1 MDGGLRTVR
10 VWLRWLFTLSGGGC
24 VGGWVGLPLQGTQAK
39 QDSERARESRQ
50 ARKKG
55 QRGGNQGAH
64 YVTVG
69 AALHDKCGSYYCTG
83 WEVEVGVGTVC
94 VRDPELT
101 DLTFSEGEGERRV
114 LYCPPSPR
122 ESMEIMMR
130 SCRREK
136 PKISTSRHGINL

>member
-1 MDGGLRTVR
+1 M
-10 VWLRWLFTLSGGGC
+10 
-24 VGGWVGLPLQGTQAK
+24 GGWVVFAGHTSKARQRASPRVEAGT
-39 QDSERARESRQ
+39 
-50 ARKKG
+50 KKG
-55 QRGGNQGAH
+55 TEGGNQGAH